1 MKGWCYSFNYI
12 LVSGGTIYVNSPED
26 NDNGAFDYDGNFVIT
41 DGEIIAI
48 GSSGMAQGIGNN
60 STQCGML
67 VYLSNTYSS
76 GTSISIRDTSDN
88 EIISYTSVKSFS
100 SIVFSSNM
108 GMNTR
113 TDHRDGLRI

>member
-1 MKGWCYSFNYI
+1 
-12 LVSGGTIYVNSPED
+12 
-26 NDNGAFDYDGNFVIT
+26 
-41 DGEIIAI
+41 
-48 GSSGMAQGIGNN
+48 MAQGIGNN
-60 STQCGML
+60 STQYGML

-113 TDHRDGLRI
+113 ADHRDGPRR

>member
-1 MKGWCYSFNYI
+1 
-12 LVSGGTIYVNSPED
+12 
-26 NDNGAFDYDGNFVIT
+26 
-41 DGEIIAI
+41 
-48 GSSGMAQGIGNN
+48 MAQGIGNN

-88 EIISYTSVKSFS
+88 EIISYISVKSFFL
-100 SIVFSSNM
+100 IVFSSNKLIKNNTYNIYINNSLYDSVTIDSINTISGNSSNM

-113 TDHRDGLRI
+113 TDHRDGPRR

>member
-1 MKGWCYSFNYI
+1 MKGWSYSFNYI

-26 NDNGAFDYDGNFVIT
+26 NDNGALDYDGDFVIT
-41 DGEIIAI
+41 AGEIIAI

>member
-1 MKGWCYSFNYI
+1 MS
-12 LVSGGTIYVNSPED
+12 
-26 NDNGAFDYDGNFVIT
+26 
-41 DGEIIAI
+41 
-48 GSSGMAQGIGNN
+48 QGIGNN
-60 STQCGML
+60 STQYGML

-100 SIVFSSNM
+100 LIVFSSNKLIKNNTYNIYLNNSLYGPVTIDSINTISGNSSNM

-113 TDHRDGLRI
+113 TDHRDGPRR

>member
-1 MKGWCYSFNYI
+1 
-12 LVSGGTIYVNSPED
+12 
-26 NDNGAFDYDGNFVIT
+26 
-41 DGEIIAI
+41 
-48 GSSGMAQGIGNN
+48 MAQGIGNN

-100 SIVFSSNM
+100 SIVFSSNKLIKN
-108 GMNTR
+108 NTYNIYI
-113 TDHRDGLRI
+113 LIIVYMALLLLIVLILLVVIVLIWV

>member
-1 MKGWCYSFNYI
+1 
-12 LVSGGTIYVNSPED
+12 
-26 NDNGAFDYDGNFVIT
+26 
-41 DGEIIAI
+41 
-48 GSSGMAQGIGNN
+48 MAQGIGNN

-100 SIVFSSNM
+100 SILFSFNKLIKNNTYNIYINTISGNSSNM

-113 TDHRDGLRI
+113 TDHRYGPRR

>member
-1 MKGWCYSFNYI
+1 
-12 LVSGGTIYVNSPED
+12 
-26 NDNGAFDYDGNFVIT
+26 
-41 DGEIIAI
+41 
-48 GSSGMAQGIGNN
+48 MAQGIGNN
-60 STQCGML
+60 STQYGML

-113 TDHRDGLRI
+113 TDHRDGPRR

>member
-1 MKGWCYSFNYI
+1 
-12 LVSGGTIYVNSPED
+12 
-26 NDNGAFDYDGNFVIT
+26 
-41 DGEIIAI
+41 
-48 GSSGMAQGIGNN
+48 MAQGIGNN

-100 SIVFSSNM
+100 SIVFSSNKLIKNNTYNIYINTISGNSSNM

-113 TDHRDGLRI
+113 TDHRDGPRR

>member
-1 MKGWCYSFNYI
+1 
-12 LVSGGTIYVNSPED
+12 
-26 NDNGAFDYDGNFVIT
+26 
-41 DGEIIAI
+41 
-48 GSSGMAQGIGNN
+48 MAQGIGNN

-100 SIVFSSNM
+100 SIVFSSNKLIKNNTYNIYINNSLYGSVTIDSINTISGNSSNM

-113 TDHRDGLRI
+113 TDHRYGSRR

>member
-1 MKGWCYSFNYI
+1 
-12 LVSGGTIYVNSPED
+12 
-26 NDNGAFDYDGNFVIT
+26 
-41 DGEIIAI
+41 
-48 GSSGMAQGIGNN
+48 MAQGIGNN

-100 SIVFSSNM
+100 SIVFSSNKLIKN
-108 GMNTR
+108 NTYNIYI
-113 TDHRDGLRI
+113 LIIVYMALLPLIVLILLVVIVLILV

>member
-1 MKGWCYSFNYI
+1 
-12 LVSGGTIYVNSPED
+12 
-26 NDNGAFDYDGNFVIT
+26 
-41 DGEIIAI
+41 
-48 GSSGMAQGIGNN
+48 MAQGIGNN
-60 STQCGML
+60 STQFGML

-100 SIVFSSNM
+100 SIVFSSNKLIKNNTYNIYINTISGNSSNM

-113 TDHRDGLRI
+113 TDHRDGPRR

>member
-1 MKGWCYSFNYI
+1 
-12 LVSGGTIYVNSPED
+12 
-26 NDNGAFDYDGNFVIT
+26 
-41 DGEIIAI
+41 
-48 GSSGMAQGIGNN
+48 MAQGIGNN
-60 STQCGML
+60 STQCGIL

-100 SIVFSSNM
+100 SIVFSSNKLIKNNTYNIYIYIYINNSLYGSVTIDSINTISGNSSNI

-113 TDHRDGLRI
+113 TDHRYGSRR

>member
-1 MKGWCYSFNYI
+1 
-12 LVSGGTIYVNSPED
+12 
-26 NDNGAFDYDGNFVIT
+26 
-41 DGEIIAI
+41 
-48 GSSGMAQGIGNN
+48 MAQGIGNN
-60 STQCGML
+60 STQCGIL

-100 SIVFSSNM
+100 SIVFSSNKLIKNNTYNIYIYINNSLYGSVTIDSINTISGNSSNI

-113 TDHRDGLRI
+113 TDHRYGSRR